1 MILAKDLG
9 YGETG
14 VLAVRLENVSKLL
27 EADAKAILSSG
38 S

>member
-14 VLAVRLENVSKLL
+14 QLRDMLDEIGRMLGSYMSKIRN
-27 EADAKAILSSG
+27 DGK
-38 S
+38 